1 MNNDETLSKPIRR
14 RIKALKNLKEG
25 DYAIIF
31 SSSKQPYVILK
42 ADGFDFGCGK
52 ANFCAKVDDE
62 QREVTLRYSE
72 ISFFNKEHKHNN
84 TFLHISFNNLCRVYI
99 LSEEIAQNVNE
110 INSIAKD
117 ENDLEKK
124 LGVYDAGLF
133 DPNQY
138 NLDFK
143 LGVVEEDPLSS
154 SSNYYKSTQGTNTKR
169 NTKRYTQTQ
178 LSIY

>member
-14 RIKALKNLKEG
+14 RIKALENLKEG

-31 SSSKQPYVILK
+31 SASKQPYVILK
-42 ADGFDFGCGK
+42 ADGFDYGK
-52 ANFCAKVDDE
+52 ANFCAKVDYE

-84 TFLHISFNNLCRVYI
+84 TLLHISFNNLCRVYI
-99 LSEEIAQNVNE
+99 LSEEIAQNVHE

-133 DPNQY
+133 DPKQY
-138 NLDFK
+138 NLDLK
-143 LGVVEEDPLSS
+143 LGVVEEDPLR
-154 SSNYYKSTQGTNTKR
+154 SSNDYNLTQDT

-178 LSIY
+178 LPIY